1 MDNRCAQEILDGL
14 PDHTTAFE
22 EVLVRLGGG
31 RPHATCWGHPAGE
44 ATRVAKAVNTA
55 SHEAGVSLNEHVVSD
70 ELTPALKHMET
81 ERSDRESLAVAKVKG
96 CGTVGEDEMS
106 VSRMEHL
113 RKAVPVY
120 IKFLKAYLTV
130 VERAETE
137 HARHVS
143 TTEEKGTQM
152 AREALSSLG
161 TSKGG
166 ADAHAFVKS
175 IQAGH
180 VRDNQFKVITHR
192 DGKIRATKELER
204 VEELIGLLDA
214 SKTNANAAISEPFGK
229 LEPLEH
235 AAPDVDGGRKS
246 VQEIL
251 CASTSGPASL
261 YAKLDKISK
270 GMVTSADTGQ
280 PGSYV
285 IAGVDGPGLRR
296 VELCRYDIL
305 QRYRDWFELLI
316 RYKTAMDR
324 LNLQVKFVGGD
335 GKEITMQDE
344 LVRHDQS
351 SRLGRLLDKC
361 LTQINEARS
370 SVTNVN
376 ADIEKRELTK
386 QDDLDRR
393 HKRETRQAS
402 DDRKTHRVHH
412 EGSAVSRGRGG
423 EREMASTPSEDEAT
437 VAARRALE
445 AAEDQAR
452 IARQQSEMTILND
465 QLGKYRKDNW
475 QTLVIVDGIEDRLKE
490 IKTAHD
496 SNQKVNR
503 RRRAPANA
511 QTWVA
516 CRDI

>member
-1 MDNRCAQEILDGL
+1 MANRCAQEILDGL

-22 EVLVRLGGG
+22 EVLVRLGSG
-31 RPHATCWGHPAGE
+31 RTGYYGQSTVEE
-44 ATRVAKAVNTA
+44 ARVAKAVNTA
-55 SHEAGVSLNEHVVSD
+55 SHDAGGSLNENVVSD
-70 ELTPALKHMET
+70 ELTPALKHLET

-96 CGTVGEDEMS
+96 VGTVGEHEMS

-113 RKAVPVY
+113 RKALPVY

-137 HARHVS
+137 HAGHVS

-180 VRDNQFKVITHR
+180 VRDNQFKVVTHR
-192 DGKIRATKELER
+192 DGKMRATKELER

-214 SKTNANAAISEPFGK
+214 SKTNANAAISEPFGQV
-229 LEPLEH
+229 EPLVH
-235 AAPDVDGGRKS
+235 AASDVEGGRKS

-270 GMVTSADTGQ
+270 GMVTSADTGH

-351 SRLGRLLDKC
+351 PRLGRLLDKC

-386 QDDLDRR
+386 QDDLERR
-393 HKRETRQAS
+393 HKRETREAS
-402 DDRKTHRVHH
+402 DARKTPRVHH
-412 EGSAVSRGRGG
+412 EGSVVSRGR
-423 EREMASTPSEDEAT
+423 EREQAGTPSEDEAT

-452 IARQQSEMTILND
+452 IARQQSEMTILKE

-475 QTLVIVDGIEDRLKE
+475 QTLVIADGIEDRLNE
-490 IKTAHD
+490 LKTAHD